1 MRIRDWLRMKVFR
14 QVGMGH
20 KEEAPNDRL
29 TFINDNDEI
38 TRMHLE
44 EYNVWYVGDSDELLN
59 YYTGEQMWQYAY
71 EPVYTR
77 NKRNYFW
84 AINSTE
90 NDIKRTHSGQPRN
103 IVDTLVNITPFPL
116 INAGALGNDDKNIVN
131 TNLQKIIKNCNL
143 KEIYRIEQLPL
154 TLVEGWGCFKI
165 VWDTNITPYPVPVYY
180 RAANVEFIHQLGKLV
195 GIVFKDYYINK
206 DGKKYL
212 KLETRRFEKVCTN
225 PDEPD
230 ENKREYE
237 QDLIIENELFS
248 YNDDKAEY
256 VNKLKLSDL
265 EETKDIEER
274 VVIGPCDILFA
285 IPTVIFRNTSSAGGF
300 GRSIYTGKI
309 DLFDDLDQCLSQ
321 AANAVRR
328 STVIEYFNTDFLER
342 DPNTGMPKQPKAYD
356 RKYTLYAGQKDANGS
371 STSSDPIQVT
381 QPAVNFQ
388 QYSDHAIQILLHII
402 DGVMSPA
409 TLGIDV
415 AKKDNAEAQREKEKI
430 TIFTRNCMISA
441 EETILNELCRQLL
454 IAYEFMQTGYITST
468 DYDISIKFS
477 EFADDSFEN
486 KLEKL
491 GKAYDQEIISDKMFM
506 RKLYGDTLSTADFD
520 DELEWLKEHHTK
532 PRDEG
537 MKGLAGGGANTPGFL
552 SMEPEDEEE
561 L

>member
-1 MRIRDWLRMKVFR
+1 MNIKDRIKKKVFK
-14 QVGMGH
+14 QIGMGQQN
-20 KEEAPNDRL
+20 EAPNDRL

-59 YYTGEQMWQYAY
+59 YYTGQQMWEYAF

-116 INAGALGNDDKNIVN
+116 INAGALGDDKNVVN
-131 TNLQKIIKNCNL
+131 VNLQKILKNCNL
-143 KEIYRIEQLPL
+143 KEIYRSEQLPL

-165 VWDTNITPYPVPVYY
+165 VWDTDVSPYPIPVYY
-180 RAANVEFIHQLGKLV
+180 RAANVEFIHKLGKLV
-195 GIVFKDYYINK
+195 GVIFKDYYVAK

-212 KLETRRFEKVCTN
+212 KLETRSFETEIIRNELGEEVS
-225 PDEPD
+225 
-230 ENKREYE
+230 REKN
-237 QDLIIENELFS
+237 LVIENELFR
-248 YNDDKAEY
+248 YNDDKADY
-256 VNKLKLSDL
+256 VNPVDL
-265 EETKDIEER
+265 AEIEETKDIQKKI
-274 VVIGPCDILFA
+274 VIGPIDCLFA
-285 IPTVIFRNTSSAGGF
+285 VPTCIFRNTSNAGGF
-300 GRSIYTGKI
+300 GRSIFTGKI

-371 STSSDPIQVT
+371 STSAEPVQVT
-381 QPAVNFQ
+381 QPKLDFA

-402 DGVMSPA
+402 EGIMSPA
-409 TLGIDV
+409 TLGMDI
-415 AKKDNAEAQREKEKI
+415 AKKDNAEAQREKEKV
-430 TIFTRNCMISA
+430 TIFNRNCIISA
-441 EETILNELCRQLL
+441 EEPMLNDLCRQLL
-454 IAYEFMQTGYITST
+454 IAYEFMQKNEITT
-468 DYDISIKFS
+468 EDYKISIKFS

-491 GKAYDQEIISDKMFM
+491 GKAYDQEIVSDEMFM

-520 DELEWLKEHHTK
+520 KELEWLKEHHTK

-537 MKGLAGGGANTPGFL
+537 MKGLAGGGANTQGFL
-552 SMEPEDEEE
+552 NLGDEDESE